1 MNMGPCPVHP
11 HFLLENHCVCCGK
24 PVSPDVTR
32 SLYEMAALK
41 WDLKVH
47 ILRGGAIKMG
57 SLSAGSPALFG
68 HSPPPWRNLS
78 TICTWKRTYGLW
90 ILSSWGGRR
99 TRLPALHVVPGH
111 WKANERDAL
120 KSPCSFGLQLY
131 PLKNP
136 STCLPCFTGLR
147 FLQCRDP
154 VNVGDMK

>member
-1 MNMGPCPVHP
+1 MLFCHKQLLDLEALHFCFNVQLGSSMNMGPCPVHP

-68 HSPPPWRNLS
+68 HSPHPLEKPQHYMHLEENIWPLDTFFIGREGNQDCLLS
-78 TICTWKRTYGLW
+78 TWCLVTGRQMREM
-90 ILSSWGGRR
+90 LSRARAALGYSY
-99 TRLPALHVVPGH
+99 TR
-111 WKANERDAL
+111 
-120 KSPCSFGLQLY
+120 
-131 PLKNP
+131 
-136 STCLPCFTGLR
+136 
-147 FLQCRDP
+147 
-154 VNVGDMK
+154 